1 MVFGLLGARGRVVVF
16 VQVEAAV
23 TAAGH
28 EQVAVLR
35 QGFREPHRR
44 LVRLLGQIC
53 KAFRRVL
60 EGARGMK
67 RGAKKEG

>member
-1 MVFGLLGARGRVVVF
+1 
-16 VQVEAAV
+16 
-23 TAAGH
+23 
-28 EQVAVLR
+28 LR